1 MIELSAEAINLH
13 SSYKVCAV
21 ANTIIDFVT
30 DFGVEY
36 RIDFM
41 EDYSIWE
48 ENAYQLVIINKNKKA
63 SPNDEKLKHAIFCII
78 EEFFRANPSILL
90 YICETGDGRQT
101 ARSRLFLRWFK
112 NYEGATEL
120 YLQDA
125 EIESEGIINY
135 AALIIQRNNPDF
147 NSIIETF
154 NETISILQDKPE

>member
-1 MIELSAEAINLH
+1 MIELSAETINQN

-21 ANTIIDFVT
+21 AKSIIDFVT
-30 DFGVEY
+30 DYGVEY

-63 SPNDEKLKHAIFCII
+63 SPNDDKLKHTIFCII

-90 YICETGDGRQT
+90 YICETGDGKQT

-120 YLQDA
+120 YLQDV
-125 EIESEGIINY
+125 EIESEGVMNY

-147 NSIIETF
+147 SSIIETF